1 MAGPASPAHQA
12 GRASS
17 CVPPGRPGLFVLL
30 TLFAMQSRVEWS
42 FLGAGLYGSLYLL
55 IVAGL
60 LGLLLRSDLLMTLY
74 ALAGSLIFCIYIIYD
89 TYLITRK
96 LGYDDYIVAA
106 IELYLDML
114 NLFLFLHSLL
124 GRRN

>member
-1 MAGPASPAHQA
+1 M
-12 GRASS
+12 
-17 CVPPGRPGLFVLL
+17 LL

-114 NLFLFLHSLL
+114 NLFLFLLSLL

>member
-1 MAGPASPAHQA
+1 M
-12 GRASS
+12 
-17 CVPPGRPGLFVLL
+17 LL

-106 IELYLDML
+106 IELYLDIL
-114 NLFLFLHSLL
+114 NLFMHILQLFVSAS
-124 GRRN
+124 RN

>member
-74 ALAGSLIFCIYIIYD
+74 ALAGSLIFCSCVRGPARNIAD
-89 TYLITRK
+89 ETER
-96 LGYDDYIVAA
+96 
-106 IELYLDML
+106 ML
-114 NLFLFLHSLL
+114 PSASLSANWV
-124 GRRN
+124 G